1 MDNASLHVQSPFHY
15 GKDNF
20 FLLILMVQRENY
32 YCNVVKGYHMN
43 K

>member
-20 FLLILMVQRENY
+20 FLLILMVLMVQRENLLL
-32 YCNVVKGYHMN
+32 
-43 K
+43 